1 MRAVR
6 SKAFE
11 VRRDIYLRD
20 RLLEQQLWYKNRAA
34 QAHRAAALWSS
45 VTALLTLLALM
56 AAVLRALGMFDGWDL
71 TGLFSTAAAA
81 GVAWQELRR
90 HRPLTYAH
98 SLVEQD
104 LDTLRVAM
112 TTTVTESGWADAVTE
127 AERLVSPQHSDWLGT
142 FGR

>member
-1 MRAVR
+1 
-6 SKAFE
+6 
-11 VRRDIYLRD
+11 
-20 RLLEQQLWYKNRAA
+20 
-34 QAHRAAALWSS
+34 
-45 VTALLTLLALM
+45 M
-56 AAVLRALGMFDGWDL
+56 AAVLRALGLFDGWDL

-112 TTTVTESGWADAVTE
+112 TTTVTESGWAEAVAE

>member
-1 MRAVR
+1 M
-6 SKAFE
+6 
-11 VRRDIYLRD
+11 
-20 RLLEQQLWYKNRAA
+20 
-34 QAHRAAALWSS
+34 
-45 VTALLTLLALM
+45 
-56 AAVLRALGMFDGWDL
+56 LRALGLLEGWDL

-112 TTTVTESGWADAVTE
+112 TTTVAESGWADAVAE